1 MIEFTEEDDELSV
14 WIEEYGC
21 VTSYSFMIYSPMTI
35 KDNCI
40 VNKGL
45 TMIMMHNNLKDT
57 RYIQIIDEFDNNCD
71 EKLLYSIFNLIDQ
84 DNKYLLINSL
94 EPINELKFKLP
105 MVIRFQGTNATEGR
119 DIINKSTLELI
130 SISDFT
136 EAAKKVVE
144 LAK

>member
-1 MIEFTEEDDELSV
+1 MIEFTEEDDELLV

-57 RYIQIIDEFDNNCD
+57 RYIQIIDEFDK
-71 EKLLYSIFNLIDQ
+71 EKA
-84 DNKYLLINSL
+84 
-94 EPINELKFKLP
+94 ELF
-105 MVIRFQGTNATEGR
+105 GTDRGWNVQWVFPGDMQN
-119 DIINKSTLELI
+119 DIIENTIKEGLTHLKLRYEFYGI
-130 SISDFT
+130 IGGKD
-136 EAAKKVVE
+136 V
-144 LAK
+144 